1 MRRRH
6 SSTLKAQ
13 VALEAI
19 QGEVTVAE
27 VATKYQ
33 VHPSQVQAWK
43 AEVLGNLPLLFGK
56 GDGNQ
61 EDAEPKIAALERKV
75 GQLALENDFLKKSY
89 QKSVKRSDSK

>member
-6 SSTLKAQ
+6 SATLKAQ

-19 QGEVTVAE
+19 RGEVTAAE
-27 VATKYQ
+27 IATKYQ

-56 GDGNQ
+56 GDG

-89 QKSVKRSDSK
+89 QRSVKRSDSK